1 MIKIDEIHRDNLASI
16 ETDSYSSRTRNKT
29 KYLIQ
34 TTLEDV
40 RYLLKDPH
48 VEMRLRQIILILL
61 MTGLYAV
68 LILTAT
74 PADRFNA
81 SYFAA
86 MFIIFNGLILFVYVT
101 LKRDGDTG
109 QYFRFARIMLR
120 VAALALMVWI
130 LRIIASVLIG

>member
-1 MIKIDEIHRDNLASI
+1 
-16 ETDSYSSRTRNKT
+16 
-29 KYLIQ
+29 
-34 TTLEDV
+34 
-40 RYLLKDPH
+40 
-48 VEMRLRQIILILL
+48 MRLRQIILILL